1 MSNINIIKVENKGLK
16 LSDGITS
23 VPVLVATVSNYEG
36 SHTQSEMFLFANQVA
51 ARAVGLVT
59 SCGAFCRNQS
69 NPSQYELIR
78 SLPNFPSTETYGD
91 DTGFKMRVISQQAGD
106 HGTQYASDSAQE
118 NIYYMGRELATAI
131 AHSGYLEYTYAL
143 PVLLVNENN
152 QLIIPEEGASTISG
166 IVVGSNDDPMPLAMS
181 HSKYL
186 ITHYQGERVYDRAD
200 FYSSTN
206 LINSFRDM
214 NNDFNDPNDPFDND
228 DDSGGGGGSFD
239 DDQDNWDDDSDPVPV
254 PPLPSLSAVDTGFIT
269 LFNPTVSQLQNLATY
284 LWSNAFDIDNF
295 KKVTANPMDV
305 ILGLSIVPVDVPA
318 STTAEVMVGNQGSG
332 VYMLKANSQYVELNC
347 GTIAIHEK
355 DHSYLDYSPYTKV
368 TIILP
373 FIGAQDLSIDELNG
387 QTMGV
392 IYHIDVLSGACI
404 AYITIDGNVIHQYAG
419 QCSVSIPITSQDFTQ
434 TIMALGQL
442 VVAGVGAGVGIAAS
456 GGLAAPIA
464 GAMVAGGVSSV
475 ASGALNVAN
484 SKPAYSKTGSIGGS
498 GGLLAVQKPYLI
510 FEYPRKSKPAQ
521 QQTFTGYPSNITFT
535 LGQLFGFTQIQDVHL
550 EGISCT
556 DEERD
561 EMLSIMRG
569 GIIL

>member
-1 MSNINIIKVENKGLK
+1 MLINVIKVENKGVK
-16 LSDGITS
+16 ISDGSTI
-23 VPVLVATVSNYEG
+23 VPVLVATVSNFEG
-36 SHTQSEMFLFANQVA
+36 SHTQEEMFAFAYDVSA
-51 ARAVGLVT
+51 KSVGLVS
-59 SCGAFCRNQS
+59 SCGAFCFDRHS
-69 NPSQYELIR
+69 RAQYELVR
-78 SLPNFPSTETYGD
+78 SLPNFPGTEVYGD
-91 DTGFKMRVISQQAGD
+91 DTGFKLRVRTNQVGE
-106 HGTQYASDSAQE
+106 HGTQYASDSE
-118 NIYYMGRELATAI
+118 DITIYYEGIELTYTA
-131 AHSGYLEYTYAL
+131 AASGYKDFEYTL
-143 PVLLVNENN
+143 PVLLVDDKNN
-152 QLIIPEEGASTISG
+152 LVTPQVPASSVQG
-166 IVVGSNDDPMPLAMS
+166 IHIGSDDPMPLAMS

-186 ITHYQGERVYDRAD
+186 ITHYQGELFLPYQS
-200 FYSSTN
+200 FYTATN
-206 LINSFRDM
+206 LINSHINMD
-214 NNDFNDPNDPFDND
+214 NNFNDPNDPFDND
-228 DDSGGGGGSFD
+228 DDSGGGGGSFG

-284 LWSNAFDIDNF
+284 LWSNAFDINNF

-332 VYMLKANSQYVELNC
+332 VYMLKANSQYVELDC

-535 LGQLFGFTQIQDVHL
+535 LGQLFGFTQIQDIHL
-550 EGISCT
+550 ENISCT